1 MNCNQV
7 CPYNTL
13 KGCKVEEMKGICP
26 VAQAGEAYKKCLS
39 NPKPLVGTGDW
50 IERGKKLYEVVIADC
65 NIFVVCPLR
74 YSKRE
79 KSWIVKYSRPEIYAN
94 QARINTLT
102 ELGFR
107 EVANEA
113 LFKMLVADHSQNI

>member
-1 MNCNQV
+1 MSCNQL
-7 CPYNTL
+7 CMYNTL
-13 KGCKVEEMKGICP
+13 KGCKVEEMKGVCP
-26 VAQAGEAYKKCLS
+26 MVQAGEANKKYLA
-39 NPKPLVGTGDW
+39 NPKPLVRTGDW
-50 IERGKKLYEVVIADC
+50 IERGTKLYAVVIADC

-79 KSWIVKYSRPEIYAN
+79 KSFIVKYSRPEIYAN

-107 EVANEA
+107 EVANEY
-113 LFKMLVADHSQNI
+113 LFKMLVAKP